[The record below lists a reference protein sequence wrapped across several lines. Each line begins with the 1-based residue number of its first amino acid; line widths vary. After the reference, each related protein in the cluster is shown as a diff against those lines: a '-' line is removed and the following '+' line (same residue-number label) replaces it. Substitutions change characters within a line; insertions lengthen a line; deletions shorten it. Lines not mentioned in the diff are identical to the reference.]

1 MGLVFIDLTKAFDT
15 VDHGILCRKLEH
27 YGVLDCELA
36 WFQSSLLN
44 RKQFC
49 RVNGVD
55 SFFENIDIGIP
66 QGSCLGPQLFLIYIN
81 DLPQAVQHSN
91 VHMYADD
98 TSICHQSYN
107 LAQLN
112 EAINSDLKQ
121 LDTWL
126 KGNKLFLNVVK
137 KKLVS
142 ISTKQRY
149 NILKDRNED
158 LQLNFC

>member
-1 MGLVFIDLTKAFDT
+1 M
-15 VDHGILCRKLEH
+15 
-27 YGVLDCELA
+27 
-36 WFQSSLLN
+36 N

-55 SFFENIDIGIP
+55 SFFENIDIGIL

-107 LAQLN
+107 LAQPN

-126 KGNKLFLNVVK
+126 KGNKLFLNVVE

-149 NILKDRNED
+149 KILKDRNED